1 MTELSEVV
9 ITAPDPEWLFR
20 LTRALVA
27 DGLCASAHN
36 FTPVRTVYKWQGQ
49 IYERTEGRASLHTR
63 AALVSRASCNETS
76 ALPVRLWTLL
86 LGETYRKRMDGETR
100 DEIATAAAAHR
111 ELGRGYDEAVA
122 EALVERIGA
131 EIDKRID
138 ARLGVSPRR
147 SRSEVET
154 SQVSRHQAMWTGA
167 VIGAGITGVAA
178 MFAEASHSPHLWAVA
193 IWIIV
198 VAIAGLSPAVARRYR
213 SQSQS

>member
-1 MTELSEVV
+1 MLAERRLGVLADLIGYGPLAFGGRMEADERAKPFGTYQGDGEV
-9 ITAPDPEWLFR
+9 TKLRHCRSGCGPCF
-20 LTRALVA
+20 
-27 DGLCASAHN
+27 SA
-36 FTPVRTVYKWQGQ
+36 RR
-49 IYERTEGRASLHTR
+49 I
-63 AALVSRASCNETS
+63 VSA
-76 ALPVRLWTLL
+76 
-86 LGETYRKRMDGETR
+86 MDGETR
-100 DEIATAAAAHR
+100 DEIAAAAAAHR

-154 SQVSRHQAMWTGA
+154 SPVSRHQAMWTGA